1 MNAAVVRHSSLLRG
15 YSMRLIALLTTVA
28 AAILSPSSQARAES
42 ARMQQVPARQPGEG
56 EGPYSKLVIR
66 GATLI
71 KGDGSPPFGPVDIV
85 IEGNRIAAVRP
96 AGTPGVP
103 MKPHRPPL
111 DAAKEIDATGMW
123 VMPGFIDTH
132 GHNGDPQK
140 APNASYGYKLWLA
153 HGVTTVRGVPFYFGD
168 VAQTLSDRARS
179 ANNTIVAPRLVTYAV
194 LGDAW
199 PSGDANT
206 PEKAREWVRWAAKTG
221 FDGVKFFNM
230 QPPEATK
237 AAIDEARKLHMGTIA
252 HLSQTG
258 VARFNALDAGRAG
271 LGTVTHFYGHFEA
284 LLKDHRVQTVSSDYN
299 YQNEQ
304 SRFGD
309 FADLADQIVEP
320 GGPEWN
326 AYLREQLAH
335 GVIFN
340 PTFNIYSASRD
351 LMRARNADWNAKYV
365 LPSMMDFYAANRE
378 HHGSYWYD
386 WTTERE
392 IKWRRFY
399 VPYMKLMNDYK
410 NMGGLVTAGSDPGF
424 IYQTWGFSYIGE
436 LEMLQEAGFSPLEV
450 IEAATW
456 NGAQELYRPK
466 GIEPPIGLVEPG
478 KLADLIIAPENP
490 LQNLKTLY
498 GTGFDRLEQDGKIHH
513 VGGIKYV
520 IKDGIVYDAHQLLDE
535 IAAMVQDQKAAI
547 AH

>member
-1 MNAAVVRHSSLLRG
+1 MRLKALLAFLAVVFTPHG
-15 YSMRLIALLTTVA
+15 PLTA
-28 AAILSPSSQARAES
+28 QP
-42 ARMQQVPARQPGEG
+42 ARMEQVPARQAGEG
-56 EGPYSKLVIR
+56 EGPYTKLVLR
-66 GATLI
+66 GAMVI
-71 KGDGSPPFGPVDIV
+71 KGDGTPPVGPMDIV
-85 IEGNRIAAVRP
+85 IAGNRIAAIEP

-103 MKPHRPPL
+103 LKANRPPR
-111 DAAKEIDATGMW
+111 DAAREIDATGMW

-132 GHNGDPQK
+132 GHNGDPRK

-168 VAQTLSDRARS
+168 SAQTFSDRSRS
-179 ANNTIVAPRLVTYAV
+179 AASTIVAPRLVTYAV

-199 PSGDANT
+199 PNGDVQT
-206 PEKAREWVRWAAKTG
+206 PDRARAWVRWAAKAG
-221 FDGVKFFNM
+221 FDGVKFFNSE
-230 QPPEATK
+230 PPEVTK
-237 AAIDEARKLHMGTIA
+237 AAIDEARKLRLGTIA
-252 HLSQTG
+252 HLSQLG

-284 LLKDHRVQTVSSDYN
+284 LLKDRRVQAVQSDYN
-299 YQNEQ
+299 YLNEQ

-309 FADLADQIVEP
+309 FADLADQIVQP
-320 GGPEWN
+320 GGLEWN
-326 AYLREQLAH
+326 AYLREQLANN
-335 GVIFN
+335 VVFN

-351 LMRARNADWNAKYV
+351 LMRAKNADWNSKYV
-365 LPSMMDFYAANRE
+365 LPSLWTFFGANRD

-392 IKWRRFY
+392 VKWRRFY
-399 VPYMKLMNDYK
+399 GPYMRLMNDYK

-450 IEAATW
+450 IRAATW
-456 NGAQELYRPK
+456 NGAQELYRTK
-466 GIEPPIGLVEPG
+466 GGEPPVGLVEVG
-478 KLADLIIAPENP
+478 KLADLVIAPENP

-498 GTGFDRLEQDGKIHH
+498 GTGFDRLGADGKVQH

-520 IKDGIVYDAHQLLDE
+520 MKDGILYDAHKLLADV
-535 IAAMVQDQKAAI
+535 AGMVEAQKAAT

>member
-1 MNAAVVRHSSLLRG
+1 MGLG
-15 YSMRLIALLTTVA
+15 GLLTMRRFGIVALCAA
-28 AAILSPSSQARAES
+28 AAIGLAAPSFAQRAHME
-42 ARMQQVPARQPGEG
+42 QVPARQPGEG

-66 GATLI
+66 GATMI
-71 KGDGSPPFGPVDIV
+71 KGDGSPPLGPVDIV
-85 IEGNRIAAVRP
+85 IEGNRIAAVEP

-103 MKPHRPPL
+103 MRPNRPPR
-111 DAAKEIDATGMW
+111 DAVKEIDATGMW
-123 VMPGFIDTH
+123 VMPGFIDVH
-132 GHNGDPQK
+132 GHNGDPEK

-199 PSGDANT
+199 PNGDADT

-221 FDGVKFFNM
+221 FDGVKFFNT
-230 QPPEATK
+230 QPPEATR

-252 HLSQTG
+252 HLSQPG

-284 LLKDHRVQTVSSDYN
+284 LLKDHRVQTMASDYN

-326 AYLREQLAH
+326 AYLREQLSH
-335 GVIFN
+335 GVVFN

-365 LPSMMDFYAANRE
+365 LPSLMNYYAANRE
-378 HHGSYWYD
+378 NHGSYWYD
-386 WTTERE
+386 WTTTRE

-456 NGAQELYRPK
+456 NGAQELYKPK

-498 GTGFDRLEQDGKIHH
+498 GTGFDRLETDGKIHH

-535 IAAMVQDQKAAI
+535 IAAMVQAQKAGQ

>member
-1 MNAAVVRHSSLLRG
+1 MRRLMIWSLL
-15 YSMRLIALLTTVA
+15 AVCFTAAPAVA
-28 AAILSPSSQARAES
+28 SAQAAGKME
-42 ARMQQVPARQPGEG
+42 QVPPRVAGEG
-56 EGPYSKLVIR
+56 EGPFSKLVIR

-71 KGDGSPPFGPVDIV
+71 KGDGSPPIGPMDIV
-85 IEGNRIAAVRP
+85 VEGNRITSVQS
-96 AGTPGVP
+96 AGTPGTP
-103 MKPHRPPL
+103 LKTNRAPH
-111 DAAKEIDATGMW
+111 DAAREIDATGMF

-168 VAQTLSDRARS
+168 VTQNLSDRSRS
-179 ANNTIVAPRLVTYAV
+179 AANTIVAPRLVAYAV

-199 PSGDANT
+199 PNGEVRT
-206 PEKAREWVRWAAKTG
+206 PEQARAWVRWAAKTG
-221 FDGVKFFNM
+221 FDGVKFFNFE
-230 QPPEATK
+230 PPEATK
-237 AAIDEARKLHMGTIA
+237 AAIDEAHKLQLGTIA
-252 HLSQTG
+252 HLSQPG

-271 LGTVTHFYGHFEA
+271 LDTVTHFYGHFEA
-284 LLKDHRVQTVSSDYN
+284 LLKDHRVQTVADDYN
-299 YQNEQ
+299 YANEQ

-309 FADLADQIVEP
+309 FADLADQIVQP

-326 AYLREQLAH
+326 AYLREQFAH

-365 LPSMMDFYAANRE
+365 LPSMMNFYAANRQ

-386 WTTERE
+386 WTTARE

-399 VPYMKLMNDYK
+399 VPYMRLMNDYK

-450 IEAATW
+450 IRAATW

-466 GIEPPIGLVEPG
+466 GVEPPVGLIEEG

-498 GTGFDRLEQDGKIHH
+498 GTGFDRLEADGKVHH

-520 IKDGIVYDAHQLLDE
+520 IKDGIVYDSHQLLGE
-535 IAAMVQDQKAAI
+535 VATMVDAQKGAPSALRR
-547 AH
+547 

>member
-1 MNAAVVRHSSLLRG
+1 
-15 YSMRLIALLTTVA
+15 MRRFGIVALCAA
-28 AAILSPSSQARAES
+28 AAIGLAAPSFAQRAHME
-42 ARMQQVPARQPGEG
+42 QVPARQPGEG

-66 GATLI
+66 GATMI
-71 KGDGSPPFGPVDIV
+71 KGDGSPPLGPVDIV
-85 IEGNRIAAVRP
+85 IEGNRIAAVEP

-103 MKPHRPPL
+103 MRPNRPPR
-111 DAAKEIDATGMW
+111 DAVKEIDATGMW
-123 VMPGFIDTH
+123 VMPGFIDVH
-132 GHNGDPQK
+132 GHNGDPEK

-199 PSGDANT
+199 PNGDADT

-230 QPPEATK
+230 QPPEATR

-252 HLSQTG
+252 HLSQPG

-284 LLKDHRVQTVSSDYN
+284 LLKDHRVQTVASDYN

-326 AYLREQLAH
+326 AYLREQLSH
-335 GVIFN
+335 GVVFN

-351 LMRARNADWNAKYV
+351 LMRARNADWNAKHV
-365 LPSMMDFYAANRE
+365 LPSLMNYYAANRE
-378 HHGSYWYD
+378 NHGSYWYD
-386 WTTERE
+386 WTTTRE

-456 NGAQELYRPK
+456 NGAQELYKPK

-498 GTGFDRLEQDGKIHH
+498 GTGFDRLEADGKIHH

-535 IAAMVQDQKAAI
+535 IAAMVQAQKAGQ

>member
-1 MNAAVVRHSSLLRG
+1 
-15 YSMRLIALLTTVA
+15 MRLVALITLTA
-28 AAILSPSSQARAES
+28 AAIAALAGPSAAQERP
-42 ARMQQVPARQPGEG
+42 RMQQVPPRTAGEG

-66 GATLI
+66 GAMVI
-71 KGDGSPPFGPVDIV
+71 KGDGSPPIGPMDIL
-85 IEGNRIAAVRP
+85 IQGNRIASVQP
-96 AGTPGVP
+96 AGTPGVT
-103 MKPHRPPL
+103 MKPNRPPL

-132 GHNGDPQK
+132 GHNGDPEK

-168 VAQTLSDRARS
+168 VAQTLSDRTRS
-179 ANNTIVAPRLVTYAV
+179 ANNSIVAPRLVTYAV

-199 PSGDANT
+199 SGGDVRT
-206 PEKAREWVRWAAKTG
+206 PEQARAWVRWAAKTG

-230 QPPEATK
+230 EPPEATK
-237 AAIDEARKLHMGTIA
+237 AAIDEARKLHLGTIA
-252 HLSQTG
+252 HLSQPG

-284 LLKDHRVQTVSSDYN
+284 LLKDRRVQTVSSDYN
-299 YQNEQ
+299 YLNEQ

-320 GGPEWN
+320 GGPEWT
-326 AYLREQLAH
+326 AYLREQLSH
-335 GVIFN
+335 GVVFN

-351 LMRARNADWNAKYV
+351 LMRARNADWNARYV
-365 LPSMMDFYAANRE
+365 LPSLMSFYGANRE

-386 WTTERE
+386 WTTARE

-399 VPYMKLMNDYK
+399 APYMRLMNDYK

-450 IEAATW
+450 IRAATW

-466 GIEPPIGLVEPG
+466 GIEPPIGLIEEG
-478 KLADLIIAPENP
+478 KLADLVIAPENP

-513 VGGIKYV
+513 VGGIRYV
-520 IKDGIVYDAHQLLDE
+520 IKDGIIYDAHQLLDE
-535 IAAMVQDQKAAI
+535 VAAMVAAQKARQ

>member
-1 MNAAVVRHSSLLRG
+1 MRFLILLGAV
-15 YSMRLIALLTTVA
+15 T
-28 AAILSPSSQARAES
+28 AAIVGPASPVGAQQARP
-42 ARMQQVPARQPGEG
+42 RMEEVPARQPGEG
-56 EGPYSKLVIR
+56 DGPYRKLVIR
-66 GATLI
+66 DAMVI
-71 KGDGSPPFGPVDIV
+71 KGDGSPPIGPMDITV
-85 IEGNRIAAVRP
+85 ERNRITAVDP

-103 MKPHRPPL
+103 EKQNRAPR
-111 DAAKEIDATGMW
+111 DADREIDASGMW

-140 APNASYGYKLWLA
+140 APNATYGYKLWLA

-168 VAQTLSDRARS
+168 VTQTLADRRRS
-179 ANNTIVAPRLVTYAV
+179 AENMIVAPRLVTYAV
-194 LGDAW
+194 LGDGW
-199 PSGDANT
+199 PNGPVQT
-206 PEKAREWVRWAAKTG
+206 PEQARAWVRWAAKTG
-221 FDGVKFFNM
+221 FDGVKFFNLE
-230 QPPEATK
+230 PPETTK
-237 AAIDEARKLHMGTIA
+237 AAIDEARKLHLGTIA
-252 HLSQTG
+252 HLSQPG

-299 YQNEQ
+299 YLNEQ

-320 GGPEWN
+320 GGPEWI
-326 AYLREQLAH
+326 AYLREQLEH
-335 GVIFN
+335 GVVFN

-365 LPSMMDFYAANRE
+365 LPSLMNFYAANRE

-386 WTTERE
+386 WTTTRE

-399 VPYMKLMNDYK
+399 VPYMRLMNDYK

-478 KLADLIIAPENP
+478 KLADLVIAPENP

-498 GTGFDRLEQDGKIHH
+498 GTGFDRLESDGRIHH

-520 IKDGIVYDAHQLLDE
+520 VKDGIVYDAHQLLDE
-535 IAAMVQDQKAAI
+535 IAAMVQAQKAAST
-547 AH
+547 H

>member
-1 MNAAVVRHSSLLRG
+1 
-15 YSMRLIALLTTVA
+15 MRAIALLTLLAATILTAQMSVA
-28 AAILSPSSQARAES
+28 AEAPP
-42 ARMQQVPARQPGEG
+42 RMQEVPARQPGEG
-56 EGPYSKLVIR
+56 EGPYPKLVIR
-66 GATLI
+66 GAMVI
-71 KGDGSPPFGPVDIV
+71 KGDGSPPIGPMDIV
-85 IEGNRIAAVRP
+85 LEGNRIAAVEP

-103 MKPHRPPL
+103 LKTNRPPR
-111 DAAKEIDATGMW
+111 DASREIDGTGMW

-132 GHNGDPQK
+132 GHNGDPKK

-153 HGVTTVRGVPFYFGD
+153 HGVTMVRGVPFYFGD
-168 VAQTLSDRARS
+168 VAQTLSDRSRS
-179 ANNTIVAPRLVTYAV
+179 AANTIVAPRLITYAV

-199 PSGDANT
+199 PNGPVQT
-206 PEKAREWVRWAAKTG
+206 PDQARTWVRWAAKAG
-221 FDGVKFFNM
+221 FDGVKFFNDT
-230 QPPEATK
+230 PPETTK
-237 AAIDEARKLHMGTIA
+237 AAIDEARKLHLGTIA
-252 HLSQTG
+252 HLSQPG

-284 LLKDHRVQTVSSDYN
+284 LLKDHRVQNVSSDYN
-299 YQNEQ
+299 YLNEQ

-320 GGPEWN
+320 GGPEWS
-326 AYLREQLAH
+326 AYLREQLSH
-335 GVIFN
+335 GVVFN

-365 LPSMMDFYAANRE
+365 LPSLMSFFAASRE
-378 HHGSYWYD
+378 NHGSYWYD
-386 WTTERE
+386 WTTTRE

-399 VPYMKLMNDYK
+399 GPYMRLMNDYK

-450 IEAATW
+450 FQAATW

-466 GIEPPIGLVEPG
+466 GVEPPIGLVEPG
-478 KLADLIIAPENP
+478 KLADLVITPENP
-490 LQNLKTLY
+490 IQNLKTLY
-498 GTGFDRLEQDGKIHH
+498 GTGVDRLEPDGKVHH

-520 IKDGIVYDAHQLLDE
+520 IKDGIVYDARKLLDDV
-535 IAAMVQDQKAAI
+535 AAMVEAQKVAAT
-547 AH
+547 H

>member
-1 MNAAVVRHSSLLRG
+1 MRVLSLVTWLG
-15 YSMRLIALLTTVA
+15 AALLAPAVA
-28 AAILSPSSQARAES
+28 PAGAQRP
-42 ARMQQVPARQPGEG
+42 RMEQVPPRQAGEG
-56 EGPYSKLVIR
+56 EGPFRKLVIR
-66 GATLI
+66 GAMVI
-71 KGDGSPPFGPVDIV
+71 KGDGAPPIGPMDIV
-85 IEGNRIAAVRP
+85 IEGNRITSVEP

-103 MKPHRPPL
+103 LKSSRAPR
-111 DAAKEIDATGMW
+111 DATKEIDATGMW

-132 GHNGDPQK
+132 GHNGDPRK
-140 APNASYGYKLWLA
+140 APNATYGYKLWLA

-168 VAQTLSDRARS
+168 VSQTLSDRARS
-179 ANNTIVAPRLVTYAV
+179 AANTIVAPRLVTYAV
-194 LGDAW
+194 LGDGW
-199 PSGDANT
+199 SGGDADT
-206 PEKAREWVRWAAKTG
+206 PDKARQWVRWAAKTG

-230 QPPEATK
+230 EPPEATR
-237 AAIDEARKLHMGTIA
+237 AAIDEARKLHLGTIA
-252 HLSQTG
+252 HLSQPG

-284 LLKDHRVQTVSSDYN
+284 LLKDHRVQTLSSDYN
-299 YQNEQ
+299 YLDEQ
-304 SRFGD
+304 ARFGD

-320 GGPEWN
+320 GGPEWQ
-326 AYLREQLAH
+326 AYLREQLSR

-351 LMRARNADWNAKYV
+351 LMRARNADWNARYV
-365 LPSMMDFYAANRE
+365 LPSMMKFYAADRE

-386 WTTERE
+386 WTTTRE

-399 VPYMKLMNDYK
+399 GPYMKLMNDYK

-450 IEAATW
+450 IQAATW

-466 GIEPPIGLVEPG
+466 GIEPPIGLVQAG
-478 KLADLIIAPENP
+478 KLADLVIAPENP

-498 GTGFDRLEQDGKIHH
+498 GTGFDRLEPDGKVHH
-513 VGGIKYV
+513 VGGIRYV
-520 IKDGIVYDAHQLLDE
+520 VKDGIVYDARKLLDDV
-535 IAAMVQDQKAAI
+535 AGMVGAQKAAQP
-547 AH
+547 H